1 VTDAVSSQ
9 TQYRWFHCRDLGLLR
24 EPIPPDGGR
33 SWRCEAWIDIAGPP
47 LWHWIPEIAGYV
59 ASEIDEGT
67 ARGIIAHRGNGDL
80 YEADR
85 SAQYDREVFELDDRH
100 GTEELPPAEPF
111 GSMSE
116 AGRERYVQARRE
128 GLSFDD
134 ALALGRGHVMHGPVP
149 PTLMPHDDS
158 DGDAD
163 DR

>member
-1 VTDAVSSQ
+1 MALDTRD
-9 TQYRWFHCRDLGLLR
+9 RWVRGVGDRRRHR
-24 EPIPPDGGR
+24 
-33 SWRCEAWIDIAGPP
+33 
-47 LWHWIPEIAGYV
+47 
-59 ASEIDEGT
+59 
-67 ARGIIAHRGNGDL
+67 ARHHRPRGNGDL

-85 SAQYDREVFELDDRH
+85 SAQYDREVYELDDRH

-149 PTLMPHDDS
+149 PTLMPHDDN